1 MKVGLV
7 LEGGALRAMYT
18 AGVLDV
24 WMDEGVHVDALFG
37 VSAGALFGANLF
49 SGQKGRAL
57 RYNKRFLR
65 DKRYMSMY
73 SFLTTGDYVGRK
85 FAYYDITTQYDPYD
99 EAAFEKSGGAFY
111 ATVTNVETGKAE
123 YMQIKNV
130 LEDMEILRATSALP
144 FVSRFVEIDGGK
156 YLDGGIADSIPVR
169 ACMERGYDK
178 VIVILTRPMDYRK
191 TPMKLGI
198 LRSVYQ
204 RYPALLRAIENR
216 HAAYNAQADE
226 VVRLEKEGKVFVI
239 RPEQALPLSRLEKD
253 PQKLQAVYDTGVADG
268 RNTLDALRKYLS
280 AESPFGGTHA
290 F

>member
-7 LEGGALRAMYT
+7 LEGGALRALYT

-73 SFLTTGDYVGRK
+73 SFLTTGDYVGKK
-85 FAYYDITTQYDPYD
+85 FAYYDITTKYDPYD
-99 EAAFEKSGGAFY
+99 EEAFEKSGGAFY
-111 ATVTNVETGKAE
+111 AAVTNVKTGKAE
-123 YMQIKNV
+123 HMQIKNV

-144 FVSRFVEIDGGK
+144 FVSRFVDIGGEK
-156 YLDGGIADSIPVR
+156 YLDGGVADSIPLK

-178 VIVILTRPMDYRK
+178 VIVILTRPLDYRK
-191 TPMKLGI
+191 KPMKSALI
-198 LRSVYQ
+198 RA
-204 RYPALLRAIENR
+204 RYGKYPGFCEALLNR
-216 HAAYNAQADE
+216 HACYNAQVEE
-226 VVRLEKEGKVFVI
+226 VARLEKEGKVFVI
-239 RPEQALPLSRLEKD
+239 RPEQALALSRLEKD
-253 PQKLQAVYDTGVADG
+253 PEKLQAVYDCGIEDG
-268 RNTLDALRKYLS
+268 KKTLAALRAYLQ
-280 AESPFGGTHA
+280 A
-290 F
+290 